1 MSQISHSSD
10 KIKLSFV
17 IFLQSSPSYSTQQE
31 THRKQKKKFL
41 MNLFWS
47 IFSNKEVIFV
57 GAKGDIMFIMITTTN
72 YSLNQ
77 NVLSF
82 SSE

>member
-1 MSQISHSSD
+1 MLSSESYVTNLPFSD

-17 IFLQSSPSYSTQQE
+17 IFLQRSPSYSTEQE
-31 THRKQKKKFL
+31 THRRQKKKFL
-41 MNLFWS
+41 
-47 IFSNKEVIFV
+47 SNKEVIFI
-57 GAKGDIMFIMITTTN
+57 GAKGDMRFVMITITN
-72 YSLNQ
+72 NSLNQ